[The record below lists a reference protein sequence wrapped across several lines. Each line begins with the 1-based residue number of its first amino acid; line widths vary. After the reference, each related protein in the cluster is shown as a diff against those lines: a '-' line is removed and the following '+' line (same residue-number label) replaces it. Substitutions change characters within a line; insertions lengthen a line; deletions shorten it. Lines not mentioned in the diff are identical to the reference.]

1 MSKDV
6 LIEEIVTE
14 IALNEF
20 KRDIV
25 FDFKRRLALQ
35 KKVRAHR
42 GRMEASDDQEVRRNA
57 TSWGGGKVGKLRR
70 KGFGR
75 K

>member
-1 MSKDV
+1 MSRDV

-20 KRDIV
+20 KRDIM

-42 GRMEASDDQEVRRNA
+42 DRMEASDDKEIRRNA